1 MPAPRKSSKEDI
13 RRLVRELDERT
24 LLAPLRTLCRSY
36 GVTVAEVLGRTFT
49 PRVVRCR
56 DEWLIGMMLIG
67 FSSSE
72 ASTMVG
78 LTHTCGTKARER
90 WNRRID
96 SGKESLTLAWTEQ
109 LRSA

>member
-1 MPAPRKSSKEDI
+1 MPAPKKASEEEI

-36 GVTVAEVLGRTFT
+36 GVTVAEVLGRANT

-56 DEWLIGMMLIG
+56 DEWLIGMMRIG

-72 ASTMVG
+72 ASATVG

-90 WNRRID
+90 WTRRID
-96 SGKESLTLAWTEQ
+96 GGKESLTLAWTEK